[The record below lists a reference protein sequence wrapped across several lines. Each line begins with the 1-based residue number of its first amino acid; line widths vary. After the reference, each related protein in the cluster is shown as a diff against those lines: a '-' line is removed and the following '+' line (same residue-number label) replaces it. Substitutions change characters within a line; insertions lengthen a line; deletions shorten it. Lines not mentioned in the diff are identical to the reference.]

1 MIIPFNLTEQS
12 KKNQIMEAL
21 GGTQSALE
29 ELAVL
34 MRATGDQPGP
44 RQGLFGHHQN
54 QSNAIMIDFAPLLR
68 NQKSLKNVKLG
79 SKFWWYLDRTND
91 KTCVALS
98 QSLNINSLELLF
110 TSQNKLPSIT
120 NSGFTYLSKIK
131 GIRKLEIGGI
141 NDCPP

>member
-1 MIIPFNLTEQS
+1 
-12 KKNQIMEAL
+12 MEAL

-34 MRATGDQPGP
+34 MRATGDQPVP

-79 SKFWWYLDRTND
+79 SKF
-91 KTCVALS
+91 
-98 QSLNINSLELLF
+98 
-110 TSQNKLPSIT
+110 
-120 NSGFTYLSKIK
+120 
-131 GIRKLEIGGI
+131 
-141 NDCPP
+141 